1 MRPYDYDMLFTSLH
15 RYLGEAPG
23 PITERMIEDAVSQ
36 RLPESGDLDW
46 KSALPPEARFALSDI
61 VKDMAAM
68 ANSGGGTIVFG
79 VNETDKRA
87 VGRQE
92 AGELNEGYERTLRRV
107 AYTAI
112 HTADPR
118 HPCRAHCRRWSARD
132 CDCHS

>member
-1 MRPYDYDMLFTSLH
+1 
-15 RYLGEAPG
+15 
-23 PITERMIEDAVSQ
+23 MIEDAVSQ
-36 RLPESGDLDW
+36 RLPETGDLDW

-79 VNETDKRA
+79 VSETDKRA
-87 VGRQE
+87 VGRQD

-112 HTADPR
+112 TPPIRGIHVERIAGDGPR
-118 HPCRAHCRRWSARD
+118 AIAIVIPDSPDAPHLVYRDGHSFRAPAHSRWG
-132 CDCHS
+132 